1 MRPLSLPNKPLLRIL
16 LLGATLMLAGA
27 SLSFS
32 NRIAGVASQ
41 SAQEFQDQKPA
52 ASPTPEEPDDVVRVT
67 TDLVVVNVTV
77 LDKNG
82 KFVTGLKRADFQ
94 IFEDGAAQRVSGF
107 SAEET
112 PFAAAILLDTS
123 GSMESRLTLGRS
135 AAIRFLDGLRDEDVA
150 AVYSFDT
157 KVEQWSDF
165 SPGRDLPQRVFG
177 LKTRTMTA
185 LNDAIVRAADDLAK
199 REEKRRAIVVL
210 SDGGENFSHASS
222 DKALDR
228 ASAANATIYGA
239 NMAEE
244 GPKRDLAGAAILKNL
259 TEKSGGRYIDAPG
272 GLTLRDSFASIAEEL
287 GHQYTIAYRPANR
300 AHDGKWRTVQ
310 VKLSKPDVTVRTR
323 KGYRA
328 PKN

>member
-1 MRPLSLPNKPLLRIL
+1 MRPSPLPQKLFTRVLP
-16 LLGATLMLAGA
+16 LGAALVVATL

-32 NRIAGVASQ
+32 NRAGVASQ
-41 SAQEFQDQKPA
+41 FAQQFQDQKPT
-52 ASPTPEEPDDVVRVT
+52 ASPTPAEPDDVVRVT

-94 IFEDGAAQRVSGF
+94 IFEDGTPQRVSTF

-165 SPGRDLPQRVFG
+165 SPGRDLPQRVYG

-185 LNDAIVRAADDLAK
+185 LNDAIVRAADDLSK
-199 REEKRRAIVVL
+199 REENRRAIVVL

-228 ASAANATIYGA
+228 ASAANATIYSA

-244 GPKRDLAGAAILKNL
+244 GPRRDLTGAAILKNL

-287 GHQYTIAYRPANR
+287 GHQYTIGYRPTNR
-300 AHDGKWRTVQ
+300 ARDGKWRTVQ
-310 VKLSKPDVTVRTR
+310 VKLAKPEVTVRTR

-328 PKN
+328 PKS